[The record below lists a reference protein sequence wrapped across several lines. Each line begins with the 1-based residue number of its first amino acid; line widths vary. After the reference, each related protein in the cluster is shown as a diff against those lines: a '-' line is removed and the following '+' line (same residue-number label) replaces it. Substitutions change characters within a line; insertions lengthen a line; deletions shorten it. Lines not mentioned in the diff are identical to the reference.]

1 MTYRLRAVPPDPL
14 PYHFIAVDGP
24 IGVGKT
30 TLVEL
35 LTRRFEGVKLLED
48 VDNPFLPDFYREKAG
63 SAFQTELYFLLSR
76 FQQQQEALQR
86 DLFDRLLLA
95 DYTFQKNRV
104 FAYLNLD
111 DSELLL
117 FDKLYALLEPQVP
130 VPDLVL
136 YLVADRETCLERI
149 RKRRRSGRSQGVPG
163 YLDDL
168 YEAEKQISPEY
179 LSELIDA
186 YNHYY
191 HYYERSP
198 LLVVDSRHLDFPQRP
213 EDLDELVHRLARPIK
228 GTEYFVPLGSR
239 KAR

>member
-1 MTYRLRAVPPDPL
+1 MTYRLPAVPPDPL

-168 YEAEKQISPEY
+168 YEAEKEISPEY